1 MVNDK
6 VDASEMVG
14 HLDDVVHIH
23 ALSCVHA
30 DETSQKMRQNRMDN
44 FPDAYRPEN
53 GKQESSRNNPYKLFV
68 MDYLEHKGYKGTIEY
83 SKEDDCL
90 FGKVV
95 GIGNDL
101 ITYQGN
107 TIQELKE
114 DFQTGIDS
122 CINMC
127 ITDGNKPKNTKEE
140 SC

>member
-1 MVNDK
+1 MN
-6 VDASEMVG
+6 
-14 HLDDVVHIH
+14 
-23 ALSCVHA
+23 
-30 DETSQKMRQNRMDN
+30 N
-44 FPDAYRPEN
+44 FPDACHPEN
-53 GKQESSRNNPYKLFV
+53 GKQESFRNNPYKLFV
-68 MDYLEHKGYKGTIEY
+68 MDYLEYKGYKGTIEY

-122 CINMC
+122 YINMC
-127 ITDGNKPKNTKEE
+127 IADGNKPKNTKGE